1 MQEIFNYLAAGFMLW
16 MVLDCIQRRE
26 HFVWIIIIILLPPI
40 GAVAYFFAI
49 KNRSSNTGADI
60 SKSSSGVLATILP
73 FTKPVKKEVETEETL
88 QLKELIKQFNK
99 AYHYEKLGQV
109 YIEQKNFE
117 SAIPN
122 FEEAIQ
128 RDSEMLE
135 ARYGLA
141 KSLHGLEKFDEAA
154 TALEKLTTIDKKYDY
169 GNAIFG
175 LAECYRLGGKD
186 EKALETYGDVIN
198 SFHFFKAY
206 YHYAQLLD
214 KRGKKQEA
222 IDYMKNIIGSS
233 KDLPDYKL
241 EKERFWIDEAYKFLR
256 KNGIELA

>member
-1 MQEIFNYLAAGFMLW
+1 MPDLFIYGAAGFMVW
-16 MVLDCIQRRE
+16 MCLDCIQRRE
-26 HFVWIIIIILLPPI
+26 HFIWIIIMIILFPV
-40 GAVAYFFAI
+40 GAVAYFFMV
-49 KNRSSNTGADI
+49 KNRAGEGKTGFSI
-60 SKSSSGVLATILP
+60 TPIR
-73 FTKPVKKEVETEETL
+73 KEVETEETL
-88 QLKELIKQFNK
+88 QLKELIGKHHK

-109 YIEQKNFE
+109 YIEQKKFE
-117 SAIPN
+117 QAIPE

-128 RDSEMLE
+128 RDPEMLE

-141 KSLHGLEKFDEAA
+141 QSLHGMGNYAEAA
-154 TALEKLTTIDKKYDY
+154 VALEKLTAIDKKYDY

-175 LAECYRLGGKD
+175 LAESYRLSGNE
-186 EKALETYGDVIN
+186 EKALETYREVIK

-206 YHYAQLLD
+206 YHYARLLD

-222 IDYMKNIIGSS
+222 IDQMKSIVGSS

>member
-1 MQEIFNYLAAGFMLW
+1 MQDIFNYLAAGFMLW
-16 MVLDCIQRRE
+16 MCLDCIQRRE

-49 KNRSSNTGADI
+49 KNRA
-60 SKSSSGVLATILP
+60 SGGTSGSLIP
-73 FTKPVKKEVETEETL
+73 FVKPVKKEVETEETL

-109 YIEQKNFE
+109 YIELKNYE
-117 SAIPN
+117 AAIPN

-128 RDSEMLE
+128 RDAEMLD

-141 KSLHGLEKFDEAA
+141 KSLHGLGRYDEAA
-154 TALEKLTTIDKKYDY
+154 TVLEKLTSIDKKYDY

-175 LAECYRLGGKD
+175 LAECYRLGGDD
-186 EKALETYGDVIN
+186 EKALTAYGDVIN

-206 YHYAQLLD
+206 YHYAHLLD
-214 KRGKKQEA
+214 KKGKKEEA